1 MQQVTQDPVDL
12 FYSYAHE
19 DEALRDELDK
29 HLKIMERRGVIRSWH
44 DRRIVPGAGWEGE
57 IDSNLSAADLILL
70 LISADFVNSDYIWS
84 KELAGALQRHAR
96 GEASVVPVML
106 RAVDIEEAPFAQ
118 LQGLP
123 SDLRP
128 VTSWP
133 NRDEAWTDVAKG
145 IRRTVA
151 AILARRPAAS
161 PPPSTPAAP
170 TRATATFAEAFGVG
184 DASGPRSSPRPAPDP
199 ILARV
204 VEDFTAQV
212 ESATQSRGATI
223 DRGATE
229 RAALALVDAP
239 DQKRVL
245 WVDDRPSNNRLE
257 SVALA
262 KLQVEVVAVTSTDAA
277 LARLATDPEPFDL
290 VISDWSRPEPLGDAP
305 SAGVRLLRG
314 LKAKRHALPVILYHG
329 TFDPQRR
336 QSLREHATKE
346 GAFGEAVRPDEL
358 FAMLTA
364 VLRLRDWTVR

>member
-1 MQQVTQDPVDL
+1 MQQLTQDPVDL

-19 DEALRDELDK
+19 DEALRDELNK

-44 DRRIVPGAGWEGE
+44 DRKIVAGDGWEGE

-84 KELAGALQRHAR
+84 KELAGALQRHER

-161 PPPSTPAAP
+161 PPP
-170 TRATATFAEAFGVG
+170 
-184 DASGPRSSPRPAPDP
+184 PRSSPRSAPDP

-204 VEDFTAQV
+204 VGDFTAQV
-212 ESATQSRGATI
+212 ESAARSRGATI

-314 LKAKRHALPVILYHG
+314 LKAKGHALPVILYHG

-336 QSLREHATKE
+336 QSLREQATKA
-346 GAFGEAVRPDEL
+346 GAFGEAVLPDEL
-358 FAMLTA
+358 FAMVTA
-364 VLRLRDWTVR
+364 VLRLR